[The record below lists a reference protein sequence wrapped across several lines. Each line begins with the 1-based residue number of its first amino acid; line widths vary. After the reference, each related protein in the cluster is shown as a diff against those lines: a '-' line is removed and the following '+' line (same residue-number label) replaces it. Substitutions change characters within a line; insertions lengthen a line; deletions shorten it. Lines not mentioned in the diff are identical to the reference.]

1 MRLLIFCFII
11 IIYSCSA
18 KRFSEDKKDDFFKE
32 FQLVTNNSMQ
42 ITTEKSFLIFN
53 TNNKDEYF
61 PYDSINKTY
70 FLVEFDSDSV
80 WIQGFYKNEEFSKI
94 GTTIDILPNLNDS
107 YLIELKNEKLNPF
120 TLDNGD
126 VVTVRNSS
134 IDRIFCRIQN
144 FEFFRTVNYFDIE
157 NYEEFQ
163 NINSDINLKSKSF
176 ELSSDLRFLIIS
188 YLVKINKIY

>member
-1 MRLLIFCFII
+1 M
-11 IIYSCSA
+11 
-18 KRFSEDKKDDFFKE
+18 
-32 FQLVTNNSMQ
+32 
-42 ITTEKSFLIFN
+42 
-53 TNNKDEYF
+53 
-61 PYDSINKTY
+61 
-70 FLVEFDSDSV
+70 EFDSDSV